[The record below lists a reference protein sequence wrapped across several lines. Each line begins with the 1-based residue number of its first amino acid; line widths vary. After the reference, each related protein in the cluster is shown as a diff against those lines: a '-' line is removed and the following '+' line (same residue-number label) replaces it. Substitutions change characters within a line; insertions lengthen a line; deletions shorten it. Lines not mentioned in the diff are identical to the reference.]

1 MADLLGLITG
11 GLTAAT
17 NIGNARDEGMAMR
30 RKQANDD
37 LLARIEQERQDA
49 DSSARRDFMAAQT
62 RSMNASADRP
72 PARRTQYDAARGGM
86 IDLDAGTFSPVQGL
100 PSASETSRP
109 RRTQIVDG
117 QLVDLDTGRASPIQ
131 GYTPPAPKPSLP
143 TEGERKAA
151 AFYASG
157 RFGYETL
164 ERILD
169 GDDPSTPQIEV
180 QRGKA
185 VPGFIAQTAQR
196 IGFGAGNVMTNDQVR
211 QMRAS
216 ALMVSDAWLRYTSGA
231 AVPEQEVERFA
242 ESFIPRA
249 GDDPGTLAIKSQARR
264 IIINALEAGAGRA
277 LPQADDTEVE
287 QMLAEL
293 QSVSPQAALVARQ
306 AIQRGRVGAGT
317 QPAMGGGAAPRGG
330 QVQTSTGRTFQR
342 VP

>member
-37 LLARIEQERQDA
+37 LLARIERERQDA

-62 RSMNASADRP
+62 RSMNASADRQP
-72 PARRTQYDAARGGM
+72 TRRTQYDAARGGM

-131 GYTPPAPKPSLP
+131 GYTPPPAAPPKASIP

-157 RFGYETL
+157 KQGFELL
-164 ERILD
+164 EGLL
-169 GDDPSTPQIEV
+169 SQE
-180 QRGKA
+180 GKE
-185 VPGFIAQTAQR
+185 VPGFVAQAAQR
-196 IGFGAGNVMTNDQVR
+196 IGLGAGNVLTNSEVR
-211 QMRAS
+211 QMRQA
-216 ALMVSDAWLRYTSGA
+216 ALMLSDAWLRYTSGA

-249 GDDPGTLAIKSQARR
+249 GDDPTTLAQKKASRAVIIEALRR
-264 IIINALEAGAGRA
+264 GAGRA
-277 LPQADDTEVE
+277 LDPAAVGTEPN
-287 QMLAEL
+287 LTEL
-293 QSVSPQAALVARQ
+293 YGLERP
-306 AIQRGRVGAGT
+306 
-317 QPAMGGGAAPRGG
+317 
-330 QVQTSTGRTFQR
+330 
-342 VP
+342 

>member
-62 RSMNASADRP
+62 RSMNASADRQ

-131 GYTPPAPKPSLP
+131 GYTPPPAAPPKASIP

-157 RFGYETL
+157 KQGFELL
-164 ERILD
+164 EGLLSQD
-169 GDDPSTPQIEV
+169 GKE
-180 QRGKA
+180 
-185 VPGFIAQTAQR
+185 VPGFVAQAAQR
-196 IGFGAGNVMTNDQVR
+196 IGLGAGNVLTNSEVR
-211 QMRAS
+211 QMRQA
-216 ALMVSDAWLRYTSGA
+216 ALMLSDAWLRYTSGA

-249 GDDPGTLAIKSQARR
+249 GDDPTTLAQKKASRAVIIEALRR
-264 IIINALEAGAGRA
+264 GAGRA
-277 LPQADDTEVE
+277 LDPAAVGTEPN
-287 QMLAEL
+287 LTEL
-293 QSVSPQAALVARQ
+293 YGLERP
-306 AIQRGRVGAGT
+306 
-317 QPAMGGGAAPRGG
+317 
-330 QVQTSTGRTFQR
+330 
-342 VP
+342 

>member
-131 GYTPPAPKPSLP
+131 GYTPPPAAPPKASIP

-157 RFGYETL
+157 KQGFELL
-164 ERILD
+164 EGLLSQD
-169 GDDPSTPQIEV
+169 GKE
-180 QRGKA
+180 
-185 VPGFIAQTAQR
+185 VPGFVAQAAQR
-196 IGFGAGNVMTNDQVR
+196 IGLGAGNVLTNSEVR
-211 QMRAS
+211 QMRQA
-216 ALMVSDAWLRYTSGA
+216 ALMLSDAWLRYTSGA

-249 GDDPGTLAIKSQARR
+249 GDDPTTLAQKKASRAVIIEALRR
-264 IIINALEAGAGRA
+264 GAGRA
-277 LPQADDTEVE
+277 LDPAAVGTEPN
-287 QMLAEL
+287 LTEL
-293 QSVSPQAALVARQ
+293 YGLERP
-306 AIQRGRVGAGT
+306 
-317 QPAMGGGAAPRGG
+317 
-330 QVQTSTGRTFQR
+330 
-342 VP
+342 

>member
-62 RSMNASADRP
+62 RSMNASADRQ

-131 GYTPPAPKPSLP
+131 GYTPPPAAPPKASIP

-157 RFGYETL
+157 KQGFELL
-164 ERILD
+164 EGLL
-169 GDDPSTPQIEV
+169 SQE
-180 QRGKA
+180 GKE
-185 VPGFIAQTAQR
+185 VPGFVAQAAQR
-196 IGFGAGNVMTNDQVR
+196 IGLGAGNVLTNSEVR
-211 QMRAS
+211 QMRQA
-216 ALMVSDAWLRYTSGA
+216 ALMLSDAWLRYTSGA

-249 GDDPGTLAIKSQARR
+249 GDDPTTLAQKKASRAVIIEALRR
-264 IIINALEAGAGRA
+264 GAGRA
-277 LPQADDTEVE
+277 LDPAAVGTEPN
-287 QMLAEL
+287 LTEL
-293 QSVSPQAALVARQ
+293 YGLERP
-306 AIQRGRVGAGT
+306 
-317 QPAMGGGAAPRGG
+317 
-330 QVQTSTGRTFQR
+330 
-342 VP
+342 